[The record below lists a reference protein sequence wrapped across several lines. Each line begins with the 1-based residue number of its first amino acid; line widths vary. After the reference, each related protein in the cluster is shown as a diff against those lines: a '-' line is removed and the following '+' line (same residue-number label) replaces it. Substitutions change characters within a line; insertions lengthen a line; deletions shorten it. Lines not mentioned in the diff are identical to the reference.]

1 MTSFKKPGI
10 FAGVLLDIRDHKI
23 EATDKNL
30 GPDFVIIVEAS
41 LHKKDSEFLKV
52 RNSILKSPELNEL
65 RENLKINSQGFQV
78 IDQPKNKWR
87 VLVLKKPLINILK
100 GKYKRED
107 QEKALKDE
115 IVKGLKLLCQD
126 DLLNTS
132 FSNKWID

>member
-1 MTSFKKPGI
+1 M
-10 FAGVLLDIRDHKI
+10 
-23 EATDKNL
+23 
-30 GPDFVIIVEAS
+30 
-41 LHKKDSEFLKV
+41 
-52 RNSILKSPELNEL
+52 KSPELNEL